1 MGAPLAH
8 SRDIKARRWKDGVPH
23 STQSLPASELP
34 EWDLEKTP
42 GTSKPGRAQAAQSRG
57 LGARAWLSQTNPS
70 LKQASLLSEGH
81 SPIRRVGMGEDP

>member
-23 STQSLPASELP
+23 STQRLLASELP

-70 LKQASLLSEGH
+70 LKQASLLFEGH